1 MREFLGTVPKKW
13 QLVETFWD
21 CPEISESNK
30 LQFDYSIDIALNT
43 PIFPYSYVSPPCKN
57 AVYGS
62 LIGASQDSS
71 IDEPCVNAPA
81 AIIT

>member
-30 LQFDYSIDIALNT
+30 LQFNNQKGKTNEDN
-43 PIFPYSYVSPPCKN
+43 
-57 AVYGS
+57 VYMYREY
-62 LIGASQDSS
+62 L
-71 IDEPCVNAPA
+71 
-81 AIIT
+81 